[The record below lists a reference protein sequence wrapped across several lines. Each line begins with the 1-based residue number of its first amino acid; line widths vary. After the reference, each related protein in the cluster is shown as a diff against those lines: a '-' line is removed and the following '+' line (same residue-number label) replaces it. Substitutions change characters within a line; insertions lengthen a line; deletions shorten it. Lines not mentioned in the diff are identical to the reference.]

1 MKNPAQLATTVAITS
16 TNVLTR
22 NGATCSL
29 PRSINFLL
37 FPRGHFLQ
45 VVYAARWQDGPAFPT
60 NGPALILAAH
70 NGAVAPVAG
79 LGRYLSPH
87 VAARPRVTH
96 TCLRGGN
103 PGFGSAR
110 SSSGT
115 PRSGQ
120 PP

>member
-16 TNVLTR
+16 MNAQTR

-29 PRSINFLL
+29 PRSIIVLL
-37 FPRGHFLQ
+37 FPRGHFRQKVQ
-45 VVYAARWQDGPAFPT
+45 VTCWRDGPTIPT